1 MTLSLQG
8 VYAKVK
14 IYTESTWR
22 NKKFKLCYR
31 LIDLKTRT
39 NYHVCVSFAEQPF
52 ELNSTP
58 ASPLL
63 QRRRSVRPLDRKGSS
78 YWSAQLQLL
87 DMIGYSWARCWP
99 LNWGCLPALSDRL
112 QASFLWERMTTWW
125 QNMELEA
132 AEVLVM
138 TRYAVEGCVSFSLS
152 SFVPGWD
159 LWDVLAVLG
168 AGGPCVSK
176 YGP

>member
-8 VYAKVK
+8 VYAKV
-14 IYTESTWR
+14 T
-22 NKKFKLCYR
+22 KFTRSQRGVIKNLNCVIG
-31 LIDLKTRT
+31 LIDPKTRT
-39 NYHVCVSFAEQPF
+39 NCHACVSFTEQPF

-99 LNWGCLPALSDRL
+99 LNWGWLPALNDRL

-132 AEVLVM
+132 EEILVM
-138 TRYAVEGCVSFSLS
+138 TRYAVRRFVFFFSLS
-152 SFVPGWD
+152 SVVTW
-159 LWDVLAVLG
+159 
-168 AGGPCVSK
+168 
-176 YGP
+176 